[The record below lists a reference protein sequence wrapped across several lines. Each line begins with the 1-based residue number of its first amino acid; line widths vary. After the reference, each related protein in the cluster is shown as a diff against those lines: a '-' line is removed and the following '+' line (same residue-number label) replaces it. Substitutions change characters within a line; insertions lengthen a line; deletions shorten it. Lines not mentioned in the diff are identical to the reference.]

1 MKTIRITKFTLPVLL
16 AISLTACGNGEK
28 ENPAQPK
35 AAPAQPAAPGSIA
48 YVDLD
53 SLQEHYQYFIDAK
66 AALEAKS
73 RQYENELTRLGN
85 ELEKAAADF
94 QQKLQNGSYTSEA
107 QARAAQNAII
117 TKQNNLQT
125 KQANYAAAFQ
135 KEQDDFNKALH
146 DSINN
151 FINEYNKAHG
161 YSIILSKVGDNIL
174 YAAPAMNI
182 TDDVVAGLNKRYKKK

>member
-1 MKTIRITKFTLPVLL
+1 MKTIRITKFALPVLL